1 MNNDRSLFKGL
12 RFRAQPGGFD
22 TNELGKLIE
31 ESYLRRGRGTKFVK
45 KTSFAP
51 SSIGY
56 GKSTCARFWYH
67 AFEGAMFDESTTD
80 AQSIA
85 SMAAGTDAGIRL
97 ANIIEETGL
106 KIEKEVEIRYEDPPI
121 HGYMDLTI
129 DWKGETIPGEIK
141 TTRQEMFI
149 LRQNSMKPPLYNLFQ
164 ILIYMKV
171 TGKKTGFLLYE
182 NKNDQT
188 LIIIPI
194 EWTPRNEALL
204 EEAFEWLRLVRKTWE
219 DGDIPNRGFPTKK
232 NKNCRECPVR
242 ATCWSDTAPESTV
255 VIPLMATPKV

>member
-1 MNNDRSLFKGL
+1 MSTSTLFKGL
-12 RFRAQPGGFD
+12 QFRAQPGGFD
-22 TNELGKLIE
+22 TNELGELIE
-31 ESYLRRGRGTKFVK
+31 AAYLKRGRPTQFVK

-67 AFEGAMFDESTTD
+67 AFEGAEFDESDTD
-80 AQSIA
+80 AQNIA

-97 ANIIEETGL
+97 ANVIEESGL
-106 KIEKEVEIRYEDPPI
+106 KIQREVEIRHEDPPI
-121 HGYMDLTI
+121 HGFMDLTI
-129 DWKGETIPGEIK
+129 EWNGETIPGEIK

-171 TGKKTGFLLYE
+171 TNKKIGFLLYE

-219 DGDIPNRGFPTKK
+219 DGDVPNRGFPTQR
-232 NKNCRECPVR
+232 NKNCRQCPVR
-242 ATCWSDTAPESTV
+242 ATCWSKDAPQSTV